1 MRKNKVIVYL
11 LNTPVYLMLPE
22 QSLLPLLE
30 SYVFNVSAKFISRA
44 SSENQTRLISLLNVI
59 GKHSPDSIKDTESL
73 TNVVSETFME
83 APVRDLQQQWQ
94 EALIKPTVRQSSLDE
109 ATKELIQR
117 SIATNQRQIDA
128 TLQHMHTMGSLIAR
142 AKKMAN
148 TTPLQAQLLSHY
160 RTVQEHYV
168 TYLAQLN
175 VFQERNFNLL
185 NS

>member
-1 MRKNKVIVYL
+1 MRKNKLIVYP

-30 SYVFNVSAKFISRA
+30 SYVFNISAKFISRA
-44 SSENQTRLISLLNVI
+44 SPENQTRLISLLNVI
-59 GKHSPDSIKDTESL
+59 GKHSSDSIKDTEPL
-73 TNVVSETFME
+73 MNVVSETFME

-94 EALIKPTVRQSSLDE
+94 EALVEPAVREDGLDE

-117 SIATNQRQIDA
+117 AIATNQRQIDA
-128 TLQHMHTMGSLIAR
+128 TLRHMHTMGSLIAR
-142 AKKMAN
+142 TKNMADP
-148 TTPLQAQLLSHY
+148 TPLQAQLLSHY

-168 TYLAQLN
+168 SYLAQLN